1 MTATLQN
8 LLIALK
14 GVPLEKVSFSDTQN
28 PKTVNTFTADEKH
41 YLLNRDNLTQPIQIQ
56 FSQKQITLSEVFF
69 AISKSIRNFKHLP
82 EKDDAHNSCVSGST
96 GSEKHG

>member
-69 AISKSIRNFKHLP
+69 CNFKIYT
-82 EKDDAHNSCVSGST
+82 KF
-96 GSEKHG
+96 